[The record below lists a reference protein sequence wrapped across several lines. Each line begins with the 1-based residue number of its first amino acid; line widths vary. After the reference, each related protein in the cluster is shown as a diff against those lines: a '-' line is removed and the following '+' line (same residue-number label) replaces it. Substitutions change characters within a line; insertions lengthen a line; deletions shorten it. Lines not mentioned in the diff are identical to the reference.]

1 MIVGTRGHYYVRK
14 GGLIDDF
21 ETAIQEVVGLATTEL
36 GRLMAAHG
44 PGKELGVAPTTVNDD
59 VPVGYNDR
67 FGEAL
72 RLNGREVSKVA
83 GDGYCLFHAV
93 AIGLGRQGEGM
104 VIHKEVLAALENR
117 KEEIREFV
125 DGTVEDYLDRL
136 KGGYGDEI
144 EIRYMKEIYN
154 KDITIWIQDSALGAT
169 TDAMYPVVEGA
180 IHIAY
185 RDGVHY
191 DAVVPLKPAS
201 EDSMGFN
208 PVHSPVL
215 ENQNVTEPEGPPA
228 IDEPPVAGTNE
239 ETQRTI
245 GRLGIVFWNSN
256 GWEQDRCE
264 KIAEGKRKQ
273 MLYACWMPGC
283 TLQGRST

>member
-125 DGTVEDYLDRL
+125 NGSVEDYLDRL

-191 DAVVPLKPAS
+191 DAVHHLSFPLFSRDPFEPSLVPFHVLLPCR
-201 EDSMGFN
+201 
-208 PVHSPVL
+208 VHPGIHHAYNICFLFQCHLCNLLTPVL
-215 ENQNVTEPEGPPA
+215 LPA
-228 IDEPPVAGTNE
+228 VGVPKN
-239 ETQRTI
+239 
-245 GRLGIVFWNSN
+245 
-256 GWEQDRCE
+256 
-264 KIAEGKRKQ
+264 
-273 MLYACWMPGC
+273 YA
-283 TLQGRST
+283 